1 MAAHRETARDKIL
14 DAALALLS
22 EKGFAN
28 VSMRDIA
35 KEANV
40 ALSLLTYHFVT
51 RENLFTALVT
61 RLVRKCFDGASAA
74 LAKGEDE
81 AERAHLLSE
90 YFEDMLRND
99 QVTLRVLLDFSA
111 QAMWNRSFRFQVTYM
126 FDMLS
131 DVIKNEIL
139 TEKVRENS
147 KVLGKYDPSVVAKV
161 FLGAFYGTAFRLLIS
176 DSVKEQDTAQVF
188 ELGNTLIDI
197 CRN

>member
-139 TEKVRENS
+139 TEKVRGNS
-147 KVLGKYDPSVVAKV
+147 KVLGKYDPSVVAKI